1 MQLFEDIMKWER
13 SPVKRYW
20 DRSPVKK
27 YFLTYW
33 VGYFWF
39 ILTLMF
45 ALMMPLLMRFV
56 TSKYEYTF
64 VNLISDGD
72 LVIFSM
78 VIITS
83 LIIDNF
89 MFEKDFSAFLYQENE
104 SESSVLKKRFLVFI
118 FPLLMVMFC
127 LIAYIGCINMSEK
140 TTFYELDW
148 FIVTIELAT
157 FLAIASY
164 AALIKQMSW
173 NKKNET
179 KKKSFNPL
187 INPRQER

>member
-1 MQLFEDIMKWER
+1 MPLFEDIIKWER
-13 SPVKRYW
+13 SPVKNLW
-20 DRSPVKK
+20 DHSPVKK

-33 VGYFWF
+33 VGYSWF
-39 ILTLMF
+39 MLTLMF

-72 LVIFSM
+72 LVLFSM
-78 VIITS
+78 VIIAS
-83 LIIDNF
+83 LMIDNF
-89 MFEKDFSAFLYQENE
+89 MFEEDFSALLYQENE
-104 SESSVLKKRFLVFI
+104 SEFSVLKKRFLVFI

-127 LIAYIGCINMSEK
+127 LIAYMGCINMSGK
-140 TTFYELDW
+140 TLDELDW

-179 KKKSFNPL
+179 RKKSLNSL
-187 INPRQER
+187 MNPRQKR